1 MCVDDK
7 FSKPFKSYLADD
19 VYNFINNMIEKAN
32 NVMMQWKKY
41 FNKELVIKR
50 IIKVLTNFNRNNAY
64 IEVDVKSKRS
74 LSRH

>member
-50 IIKVLTNFNRNNAY
+50 IIKVLTNFSRNNAY
-64 IEVDVKSKRS
+64 IEGDVKSKRS

>member
-32 NVMMQWKKY
+32 NVMMQ
-41 FNKELVIKR
+41 
-50 IIKVLTNFNRNNAY
+50 
-64 IEVDVKSKRS
+64 
-74 LSRH
+74 